1 MRFLLTV
8 CMSAIATALLRML
21 LPEKKFTKQMSLL
34 IAATFVLAAV
44 SSLSDAEFD
53 LDASAYQYEDSAGY
67 VSFSGEVNRSL
78 QERVCRAMSD
88 RLYALMND
96 NGLYPEEIHVIV
108 NISGLYSISI
118 TQVKLVFPKGMDSAA
133 DAAAV
138 LLSRELP
145 GTINTQVIVKE

>member
-1 MRFLLTV
+1 MQFLLTV
-8 CMSAIATALLRML
+8 CMAATAMALLRML
-21 LPEKKFTKQMSLL
+21 VPEKKFTKQMSLL

-53 LDASAYQYEDSAGY
+53 LDASAYQYEGSAGY
-67 VSFSGEVNRSL
+67 VSFSGEVNKSL

-88 RLYALMND
+88 KLYGLMNS

-118 TQVKLVFPKGMDSAA
+118 TQVKLVFPKGESGAA
-133 DAAAV
+133 EAAAE
-138 LLSRELP
+138 LLSGQLP
-145 GTINTQVIVKE
+145 EDIKTEVIVKE